1 MSLPLPREEVFAFF
15 SDAANL
21 QKITPPGATLPDPL
35 ITADPDGRRDHN
47 RLQAAP
53 SRGSTPL
60 AGTWIG
66 LGATRRVRGRTGTWT
81 LPLLETHPSVLRR
94 KANDDHRRRGA
105 LPAAVQAV
113 WRSAPS
119 TGATTIGKDLPVS
132 ALSSTKLPPRSSQQV
147 NHGTARPH
155 TRRRTSW
162 RTESHGTLV
171 LEPGWVSQ

>member
-1 MSLPLPREEVFAFF
+1 MEEGTTIDYRLRLLGVPLRWQARVLDWVP
-15 SDAANL
+15 
-21 QKITPPGATLPDPL
+21 
-35 ITADPDGRRDHN
+35 PDGFEDE
-47 RLQAAP
+47 Q
-53 SRGSTPL
+53 
-60 AGTWIG
+60 
-66 LGATRRVRGRTGTWT
+66 VRGPYRFWR
-81 LPLLETHPSVLRR
+81 HPSVLRR
-94 KANDDHRRRGA
+94 KAIDDHRRRGA
-105 LPAAVQAV
+105 LPTAVQAV

-162 RTESHGTLV
+162 RNESHGTLV